1 MSQHDMDLANAAGA
15 SFRSDANAALLA
27 LVSNSSGATAPSTTY
42 AYQFWADTSAGL
54 LKMRNAAN
62 SAWLTVCDLA
72 SGAPYLGAGASLVFE
87 GTTDDA
93 FETTLA
99 VTDPTADRTAT
110 FPDQTG
116 TVKLMARG
124 SDIASAATINL
135 STATGDIVDVTG
147 TTAITAITLADG
159 IERTVR
165 FTGALTLT
173 HGASLVLPSA
183 ANISTAAGDI
193 ATFRGYAAGVVR
205 CTSYM
210 KASGQAIVGAGGI
223 TLATMQASTSGTSI
237 DFTSIPAGT
246 KRIVIN
252 FVGVSTSGTSNPLIQ
267 LGKSGGPETSGY
279 LGAGSDLTTGANFT
293 TGFGIP
299 SGLAANVLHGTVVL
313 SLVDAAS
320 NTWAAFGILAQS
332 NTTSVNQVA
341 GSKSLAG
348 TLDRVRITTVGGSD
362 TFDAGNINIQYE

>member
-1 MSQHDMDLANAAGA
+1 MSQNDMTLADAAGA
-15 SFRSDANAALLA
+15 AFLADLNSALGA
-27 LVSNSSGATAPSTTY
+27 LVTNSSGATAPSTTY

-62 SAWLTVCDLA
+62 SAWLIVCDLA

-87 GTTDDA
+87 GATDDA
-93 FETTLA
+93 YETTLA
-99 VTDPTADRTAT
+99 VTDPTADRTAI

-124 SDIASAATINL
+124 TDIASAATINL

-183 ANISTAAGDI
+183 ANISTAAGDV

-205 CTSYM
+205 CTAYQ
-210 KASGQAIVGAGGI
+210 KASGQALAGSGGL
-223 TLATMQASTSGTSI
+223 TLGTPQNSTSGTSI

-246 KRIVIN
+246 KRITIN
-252 FVGVSTSGTSNPLIQ
+252 FNGVSTNGTSIAMVQ
-267 LGKSGGPETSGY
+267 LGDSGGVETSGY
-279 LGAGSDLTTGANFT
+279 SGSNNGSNFS
-293 TGFGIP
+293 TGFQFGGAVASCVRYGTLVLTLIN
-299 SGLAANVLHGTVVL
+299 SAN
-313 SLVDAAS
+313 
-320 NTWAAFGILAQS
+320 NTWACFGVIGRSDAGNADYVGGVKS
-332 NTTSVNQVA
+332 TSAV
-341 GSKSLAG
+341 
-348 TLDRVRITTVGGSD
+348 LDRVRITTVGGTD
-362 TFDAGNINIQYE
+362 TFDAGEINISYE